1 MSRKFL
7 VSIFFLCAFKIL
19 AQENSSVLDKRVSI
33 TFTKA
38 NLPTMLRQLN
48 RQTKISF
55 SYNARVI
62 SKEQRFNKT
71 YEQIA
76 LRDILNDLLGTQNL
90 YFRESNG
97 TIYILKEEFNDR
109 KIQGQVLDA
118 ETGAPLMFANVWIDN
133 STLGSATDK
142 QGVFEIENVP
152 STAVEVV
159 ASYVGYKSK
168 SVRVDYGEGEN
179 VSDVN
184 IELELDAIALESI
197 QVVGKTR
204 RRLSKEEKRSF
215 KNFKDEFIGRSDN
228 ADDCELINP
237 QILNIEILDS
247 ANNYSVTADE
257 ILYVEND
264 ALGYRIGYLLDEFR
278 FVNGQ
283 KMLVGNAK
291 FEEMEPRSRRQFRRW
306 QEARETAYLGSLQHF
321 LNALIENRLD
331 EEGFLINIIQYD
343 SVTSEYTTPLNPPP
357 LDEIIQVAP
366 TEDPFVYSFT
376 ANFDIEITYT
386 EAYEDDKYKKLYR
399 SSSKSGN
406 YKYTDKKS
414 RSSIAIGDQK
424 VTSYQVMGMK
434 LTEVELFQKSIIFF
448 EENELKILYPGKF
461 TDGSAYRIG
470 GWWRWGAFSDMLPLN
485 YKPVDQE

>member
-7 VSIFFLCAFKIL
+7 ISIFFLCSLKIL
-19 AQENSSVLDKRVSI
+19 AQDSTSVLDERVSI

-62 SKEQRFNKT
+62 SKEQKFDKT
-71 YEQIA
+71 YDQVT
-76 LRDILNDLLGTQNL
+76 LRDILNDLLSTQNL
-90 YFRESNG
+90 YFRELNG
-97 TIYILKEEFNDR
+97 TIYVLKEEFNDR
-109 KIQGQVLDA
+109 KIQGQILDA
-118 ETGAPLMFANVWIDN
+118 QTGAPLMFANVWVDN

-142 QGVFEIENVP
+142 QGAFEIENVP
-152 STAVEVV
+152 NTAVEVV

-168 SVRVDYGEGEN
+168 SVRVDYKEGD
-179 VSDVN
+179 VSGVK

-215 KNFKDEFIGRSDN
+215 KNFKDEFMGRSDN
-228 ADDCELINP
+228 ADDCEIINP

-257 ILYVEND
+257 ILYIENE

-283 KMLVGNAK
+283 KKLVGNAK

-306 QEARETAYLGSLQHF
+306 QEAREAAYRGSLQHF
-321 LNALIENRLD
+321 LNALIENRID
-331 EEGFLINIIQYD
+331 EEGFLVNVIQYD
-343 SVTSEYTTPLNPPP
+343 SVTSEYTTPLSPPP
-357 LDEIIQVAP
+357 LEEIIQVSP
-366 TEDPFVYSFT
+366 TEDPFVFSFT
-376 ANFDIEITYT
+376 TNSDIEITFT
-386 EAYEDDKYKKLYR
+386 LAYEDDKYKKLYR

-424 VTSYQVMGMK
+424 VSSYQVMGMK
-434 LTEVELFQKSIIFF
+434 LTDVELFQKSIIFF
-448 EENELKILYPGKF
+448 EKKELKILYPGQF

-470 GWWRWGAFSDMLPLN
+470 GWWRWGAFSDMVPLN
-485 YKPVDQE
+485 YRPADQE